1 MRRALLAGLALCLAT
16 AAQAQ
21 DYPAHTGK
29 VNDFAAVLAAADRDD
44 LERRLAELE
53 RATSAEVAVVTMPTL
68 NGRPLEEYATG
79 LFNAWGIGKQD
90 RDNGVL
96 VLVAVDDRAMRIEV
110 GYGLEGVMPDGLAGA
125 IIRETF
131 LPKFRDGDFRGGL
144 LDGTA
149 RVIEIVRRNETLTPA
164 QLAALDAAAREAGKS
179 WGFAAF
185 LGLFVGIGAFTGGTA
200 AGARVIVQMLFGLCF
215 TVGAFRDSGL
225 IEAFE
230 SATVQHVL
238 TGDAG
243 GVPFAVAE
251 LALLDAKQYRM
262 FSGVLASFA
271 LARPRPALTVVTRD
285 RGLLGN
291 LVAGAGGALETLTLE
306 DPAFEALF
314 EVYGDDQ
321 VEGRVILTTT
331 MLERLKALDELG
343 HARGFACAFRGRHLL
358 IAFDGMDWRCPPWRI
373 LRPLDGWLADYAA
386 WLTGL
391 VDLPRAIVTTLN
403 LLPPGDARRLA
414 HAAAAERFDAISIST
429 GTPEVFSTSLF
440 RIIGEGGMGAV
451 YVMSGA
457 VFGGLAL
464 VAARYGVTEGFSPQG
479 FWYWWGL
486 TAAGLGYGAFAIG
499 LGLRQI
505 VRLVWKWKSPLRTMG
520 RR

>member
-1 MRRALLAGLALCLAT
+1 MTTTAAPAGLDIAALERRRRLALRSAIGALVLAVVAFPLGLRIGEIEGSETAETVAGALLMAGLVGVIAAPWIVRAWQGFMRRRMVAAAVAPRADIRHLDGELDPTGTRALL
-16 AAQAQ
+16 
-21 DYPAHTGK
+21 
-29 VNDFAAVLAAADRDD
+29 
-44 LERRLAELE
+44 
-53 RATSAEVAVVTMPTL
+53 SSPT
-68 NGRPLEEYATG
+68 
-79 LFNAWGIGKQD
+79 F
-90 RDNGVL
+90 
-96 VLVAVDDRAMRIEV
+96 
-110 GYGLEGVMPDGLAGA
+110 
-125 IIRETF
+125 
-131 LPKFRDGDFRGGL
+131 
-144 LDGTA
+144 
-149 RVIEIVRRNETLTPA
+149 TL
-164 QLAALDAAAREAGKS
+164 
-179 WGFAAF
+179 
-185 LGLFVGIGAFTGGTA
+185 
-200 AGARVIVQMLFGLCF
+200 
-215 TVGAFRDSGL
+215 GAFRDSGL

-343 HARGFACAFRGRHLL
+343 HARGFACTFRGRHLL